1 MCLFTSK
8 LIYLTHNAVV
18 VQQRKPCFWLQT
30 QKVSLMFG
38 TFILKCSEHV
48 CCTVCF
54 WNLLGRLVPAA
65 ARKEKTQE
73 GLFTAELPQLRRFPE
88 LVQPGKCAKSEL
100 PPPQQLPGHRPSQ
113 HLSRSTLQGAMVSG
127 TSSSTKYWTV
137 FVVLSCLAWLVDN
150 TCPGSQGFQSLQLHL
165 RVTSHV
171 AIKE

>member
-8 LIYLTHNAVV
+8 LIYLTHNDVV

-100 PPPQQLPGHRPSQ
+100 PPPQQLPGHRSSQ
-113 HLSRSTLQGAMVSG
+113 HLPRSTLQGAMVSG

-137 FVVLSCLAWLVDN
+137 FVVLSC
-150 TCPGSQGFQSLQLHL
+150 
-165 RVTSHV
+165 
-171 AIKE
+171 